1 MRILLDENFPIQL
14 YRRLQDTGHAAEHII
29 ALGLRGISDDQIR
42 QRLAVEVDLL
52 FLTQDTE
59 FADLPPRTAA
69 TVMISRVPQSIP
81 IAQRV
86 EVWLR
91 AISRFLNQPSPGTL
105 FELLPDGRVVEWEIR
120 DL

>member
-14 YRRLQDTGHAAEHII
+14 YRRLQESGHAAEHII
-29 ALGLRGISDDQIR
+29 ALGLRGISDEQIR
-42 QRLAVEVDLL
+42 RRLAVEADLL

-59 FADLPPRTAA
+59 FADLPSETAA
-69 TVMISRVPQSIP
+69 TIMISRVPQSMP

-86 EVWLR
+86 EVWLH
-91 AISRFLNQPSPGTL
+91 AIAAFLEHPSPGTL

-120 DL
+120 NL

>member
-42 QRLAVEVDLL
+42 QRLVVEADLL

-59 FADLPPRTAA
+59 FADLPSETAA

-91 AISRFLNQPSPGTL
+91 AISPFLERPSPGTL
-105 FELLPDGRVVEWEIR
+105 FELLPDGRIVEWEIR
-120 DL
+120 SL

>member
-1 MRILLDENFPIQL
+1 MRVLLDENFPIQL
-14 YRRLQDTGHAAEHII
+14 YRRLQVSGHAAEHII
-29 ALGLRGISDDQIR
+29 GLGLRGISDEHIR

-59 FADLPPRTAA
+59 FADLPSATAA

-86 EVWLR
+86 EVWWR
-91 AISRFLNQPSPGTL
+91 AISDFLEHPPPGTL
-105 FELLPDGRVVEWEIR
+105 FELLPDGR
-120 DL
+120 

>member
-14 YRRLQDTGHAAEHII
+14 YRRLQETGHTAEHII
-29 ALGLRGISDDQIR
+29 ALGLRGISDHQIR
-42 QRLAVEVDLL
+42 QRLAVEPDLL
-52 FLTQDTE
+52 FLTQDVE
-59 FADLPPRTAA
+59 FADRPAQTAA

-86 EVWLR
+86 EVWLH
-91 AISRFLNQPSPGTL
+91 AIGAFLDDPSPGTL

-120 DL
+120 NL

>member
-14 YRRLQDTGHAAEHII
+14 YRRLQATGHETEHII
-29 ALGLRGISDDQIR
+29 ALGLRGISDDEIR
-42 QRLAVEVDLL
+42 RRLAVEAELL

-59 FADLPPRTAA
+59 FADLASETAA

-86 EVWLR
+86 EVWWH
-91 AISRFLNQPSPGTL
+91 AVSAFLEQPSAGKL
-105 FELLPDGRVVEWEIR
+105 LELLPDGQVVEWEVR
-120 DL
+120 QR